1 MVLVY
6 GLAVAPVVHS
16 VVGHGSSRRGV
27 PHGHTH
33 AHGPESEAHS
43 HGPGPGAHGD
53 ARKARAVGEHGGTG
67 AKARAA
73 ARGRGGTGEEA
84 HAHAPAERHGGA
96 SARAHAAA
104 EAHGGADEKPRSAGP
119 EGSREGHPDGHGP
132 DGHQHL
138 TGSVEHLNALVA
150 SWAVVKPPRAR
161 AVSWV
166 ADVARGPLRAPGS
179 PPRLPGMPQG
189 P

>member
-16 VVGHGSSRRGV
+16 VVGHGSGRRGV
-27 PHGHTH
+27 THGHTH
-33 AHGPESEAHS
+33 AHGPGGEAHS
-43 HGPGPGAHGD
+43 HGPGPGAHGG
-53 ARKARAVGEHGGTG
+53 ARKARAVAEHGGVG
-67 AKARAA
+67 AKARS
-73 ARGRGGTGEEA
+73 T
-84 HAHAPAERHGGA
+84 
-96 SARAHAAA
+96 
-104 EAHGGADEKPRSAGP
+104 GP
-119 EGSREGHPDGHGP
+119 EDSREGHPDGHGP

-138 TGSVEHLNALVA
+138 TGSVEHLTALVA

-166 ADVARGPLRAPGS
+166 ADVARGPVRAPGS